1 MTLSTIITAKSVADK
16 AEEDCQKSALV
27 GNVTTTRRSAFFPLK
42 ILQKAE
48 EPKKENYKECIF
60 SSPAFQT
67 ALLQV

>member
-1 MTLSTIITAKSVADK
+1 MTLNTIITAKSVADK

-27 GNVTTTRRSAFFPLK
+27 GNLTTTRWNTFVLLK

-48 EPKKENYKECIF
+48 EPKKENYRECIF